1 MSLQEPSL
9 PLHPQNGTSNPSS
22 DIEFEAAE
30 QLLQHS
36 RAGRE
41 ADGDSI
47 GLVAEHRSPPDFA
60 TNFGGAGKE
69 QKFDDG
75 PLEQGQ
81 NEQSQSQDCQADAQY
96 APISNPPALGQ
107 VCR

>member
-1 MSLQEPSL
+1 MSLQAPSL
-9 PLHPQNGTSNPSS
+9 PLHPQNGTSKPSS

-30 QLLQHS
+30 HLLQHY

-41 ADGDSI
+41 TNGGSM
-47 GLVAEHRSPPDFA
+47 GLVAEHRSLPDLV
-60 TNFGGAGKE
+60 TNFGGAGEE
-69 QKFDDG
+69 QKFDNG

-81 NEQSQSQDCQADAQY
+81 NEQSQSQDRQADAQY

>member
-1 MSLQEPSL
+1 MSLQEPTL
-9 PLHPQNGTSNPSS
+9 GQPPLNGTSKPSS

-41 ADGDSI
+41 ANGDSM
-47 GLVAEHRSPPDFA
+47 GLVAEHRSSSDFA
-60 TNFGGAGKE
+60 TNLRVVGEE
-69 QKFDDG
+69 QRSDNG
-75 PLEQGQ
+75 QLEQGQ
-81 NEQSQSQDCQADAQY
+81 DEQSPSQDRHADSHY